1 MLIWQGRTEWKVL
14 LYHHA
19 ATTALDSDHSTGGAG
34 VSLIMSS
41 EKPSLAPGLT
51 SVPARPLCAAVECMG
66 TSPTDPLCESF
77 LQCSTDVL
85 GMLLIHLSL

>member
-1 MLIWQGRTEWKVL
+1 MPTWQGGPEWKVL

-19 ATTALDSDHSTGGAG
+19 ATTALESDLSMGGAG
-34 VSLIMSS
+34 VALIMSS

-51 SVPARPLCAAVECMG
+51 SVPARPLCAAAECMG
-66 TSPTDPLCESF
+66 TSPTGPLCESF

-85 GMLLIHLSL
+85 GMLLVHLSL